1 MHQQQQPVSAT
12 EATWAFARDVNDAA
26 ARVRVLQVLRR
37 PGGDQ
42 VSPLCYL
49 LFSWLCCCL
58 QLITLDFVP
67 CPFCSSAYAAEQSRW
82 LTHGLYS
89 SAMTCRVSVLM
100 TSCAAAAVMLL
111 LLCVPTAE

>member
-1 MHQQQQPVSAT
+1 MRSMHQQQQPVSAT

-49 LFSWLCCCL
+49 LL
-58 QLITLDFVP
+58 QL
-67 CPFCSSAYAAEQSRW
+67 A
-82 LTHGLYS
+82 
-89 SAMTCRVSVLM
+89 
-100 TSCAAAAVMLL
+100 LL
-111 LLCVPTAE
+111 LPATDHLGLRAMSFLQQCICS